1 MRIFLALLVLIFLVG
16 CDKTPV
22 DNKGRYVLKPGE
34 YSREVGRLTYIM
46 FDGHEYVRMS
56 SGHQGGIC
64 HSPKCKCLE
73 ERR

>member
-22 DNKGRYVLKPGE
+22 DSKGRYVVKVDE
-34 YSREVGRLTYIM
+34 VSKVGRFTYIM

-56 SGHQGGIC
+56 LGHQGGIC